1 MKQDQATRG
10 GPTEEEI
17 RAVKRLLFIDVR
29 PDQPSVLDE
38 NWKVEMIC
46 KGHVCYFPGCGDL
59 HPSWGHEPF
68 DSIVC
73 RELTFPFYAAMFA
86 SIYRVDVLERITP
99 FLVAPAVGR
108 VLRRTPAGDVEVR
121 NYRTLVLNRFGPRLS
136 TRGGREARYW
146 RCPTCRRVRCEYAG
160 QGVGKYYLRD
170 QLEGGL
176 VQTCLNTCALIV
188 ADAVLDKLRLDELP
202 DAHLLQYMKY
212 PLRDEP
218 IDGRRMKMFLPLD
231 EVNARLKKRGWKK
244 PTRKEV
250 KTRLAE
256 MKALGFLMSAVQSEP
271 KKSTPAQAATPAKKT
286 RSPRK

>member
-1 MKQDQATRG
+1 
-10 GPTEEEI
+10 
-17 RAVKRLLFIDVR
+17 
-29 PDQPSVLDE
+29 
-38 NWKVEMIC
+38 
-46 KGHVCYFPGCGDL
+46 
-59 HPSWGHEPF
+59 
-68 DSIVC
+68 
-73 RELTFPFYAAMFA
+73 
-86 SIYRVDVLERITP
+86 
-99 FLVAPAVGR
+99 
-108 VLRRTPAGDVEVR
+108 
-121 NYRTLVLNRFGPRLS
+121 
-136 TRGGREARYW
+136 
-146 RCPTCRRVRCEYAG
+146 
-160 QGVGKYYLRD
+160 
-170 QLEGGL
+170 
-176 VQTCLNTCALIV
+176 
-188 ADAVLDKLRLDELP
+188 VLDKLRLDELP